1 MTHCRKSYAI
11 SSSPFFGLSS
21 KKKLSELLGVSLHVI
36 TDLRQSGLHRQYRIF
51 KDRKTQRLIT
61 EPVGELLR
69 VHQKILK
76 LFKRI
81 QPPAYLHSAIKKRSY
96 KTNAEA
102 HLENRRTLKIDL
114 KKFFPSIRFHHV
126 YGFFLKNMQCSS
138 DIATIL
144 ANLCTANTKNH
155 GTHLPTGSCIS
166 PLLSYWINQSLF
178 DQLHDITSQE
188 GCRMT
193 LYVDDITISG
203 EKATPEFLNKIA
215 IAINSYGYKYHKV
228 ACYGNGVATITG
240 LIVNEGR
247 LELPH
252 ARAQKI
258 RSLEKELMETE
269 NDIDRKRILN
279 SLMGRLAEAEQIV
292 PAYTEK
298 KNKIMKLFENVWDD
312 IVQERARR
320 ARLKRGIK
328 KKTVLADISG
338 V

>member
-1 MTHCRKSYAI
+1 
-11 SSSPFFGLSS
+11 
-21 KKKLSELLGVSLHVI
+21 
-36 TDLRQSGLHRQYRIF
+36 
-51 KDRKTQRLIT
+51 
-61 EPVGELLR
+61 
-69 VHQKILK
+69 
-76 LFKRI
+76 
-81 QPPAYLHSAIKKRSY
+81 
-96 KTNAEA
+96 
-102 HLENRRTLKIDL
+102 
-114 KKFFPSIRFHHV
+114 
-126 YGFFLKNMQCSS
+126 
-138 DIATIL
+138 
-144 ANLCTANTKNH
+144 
-155 GTHLPTGSCIS
+155 
-166 PLLSYWINQSLF
+166 
-178 DQLHDITSQE
+178 
-188 GCRMT
+188 MT

-328 KKTVLADISG
+328 KTVLADISG